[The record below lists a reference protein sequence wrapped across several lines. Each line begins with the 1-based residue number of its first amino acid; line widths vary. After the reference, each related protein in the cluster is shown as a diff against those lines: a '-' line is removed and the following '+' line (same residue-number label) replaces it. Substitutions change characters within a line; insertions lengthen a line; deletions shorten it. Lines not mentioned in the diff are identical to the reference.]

1 MISHY
6 LTLFR
11 RLILRQQSYFLLTI
25 SGLTLGLAAVI
36 LAFVFIKDERSYDR
50 FHTKADR
57 LARVNKWIKA
67 ENGDLE
73 NTAETPGLFAPTL
86 MNEFPEVEAAAHYNP
101 WFDEVLFTLG
111 EKSFEVKGM
120 SFADGNFFRL
130 FDFQLLRGNP
140 AEVLSK
146 PGQLVLTERLAET
159 LFGKADPIGQTIMAL
174 EDKPYIVSGIIQNPP
189 RQSHIQFEALASW
202 ASTEPA
208 NGMHDFSFMNNW
220 LGQTVYTYV
229 LLQDASKA
237 AVLEKKFPELVAQ
250 YMPNRVDRYQ
260 FYLQPW
266 NEIYLNSYD
275 IRFLRGGKYGSAA
288 FLRTFAIIAL
298 LILVIAGFNYIN
310 ISTAKSLQ
318 RAKEVGVKKILG
330 ADRRQLMG
338 QFLSETLGTTL
349 LAGAAALALAYAVLP
364 SLNRLFE
371 SEAPVS
377 LVFAPSTLLT
387 LTGVALAVSLLAG
400 FFPGLIISGFKPA
413 SVIRKITS
421 FSPGGEWPRQVLT
434 TLQLGISIALISGSF
449 ILYQQFRFLMNR
461 DLGFNK
467 DQVMVMPTPPGIDS
481 SHSAFREALQVLP
494 GVESVS
500 VCQAA
505 IGTGTFGS
513 TVLPE
518 GSGDR
523 EFSVQIFRVD
533 TQFIKT
539 YGMEMAE
546 GRYFSS
552 NLRADQNQA
561 AFVVN
566 ETFVRQ
572 AGWDSYEGKTIRFV
586 GSEVKYPVV
595 GVVRDFNYNS
605 LHHAVDPVMMYL
617 DGRRSNIS
625 VRFDPQQIGSLLP
638 KMERLWRQFEQ
649 RYPFDYFFVDEEFAK
664 NYVSE
669 QRMLK
674 VVGIFSGLAI
684 FIACLGL
691 YGLAAFT
698 IARRTKEIGIRK
710 VMGASVASIV
720 GLLSRNFLKL
730 TGLAVAIGAPA
741 AWYFISGW
749 LDDFAYHVQL
759 AWGVFALAG
768 LAVLVI
774 VFLTVGIQSA
784 KAAVA
789 NPADTLKTE

>member
-1 MISHY
+1 MIAHY

-11 RLILRQQSYFLLTI
+11 RLIFRQQSYFLLTV

-36 LAFVFIKDERSYDR
+36 LAFVFIRDEGSYDR
-50 FHTKADR
+50 FHAKADR
-57 LARVNKWIKA
+57 LVRVNKWVKA

-86 MNEFPEVEAAAHYNP
+86 MNEFPEVEAAAPYNP

-111 EKSFEVKGM
+111 EKSFGVKGL
-120 SFADGNFFRL
+120 SFADENFFRL

-159 LFGKADPIGQTIMAL
+159 MFGKADPIGQTIMAL
-174 EDKPYIVSGIIQNPP
+174 EDKPYVVSGIIANPP
-189 RQSHIQFEALASW
+189 RKSHIQFEALASW

-208 NGMHDFSFMNNW
+208 NGMHDFGFMNNW
-220 LGQTVYTYV
+220 LGQTVYTYA

-237 AVLEKKFPELVAQ
+237 AAVEKKFPDLVAQ

-266 NEIYLNSYD
+266 KDIYLNSYD

-288 FLRTFAIIAL
+288 FLRTFTIIAL
-298 LILVIAGFNYIN
+298 LILLIAGFNYVN

-318 RAKEVGVKKILG
+318 RAKEVGVKKVLG

-338 QFLSETLGTTL
+338 QFLSETLATTI
-349 LAGAAALALAYAVLP
+349 LAGAAALVLAYSLLP

-371 SEAPVS
+371 SETPVS
-377 LVFAPSTLLT
+377 LVFSPSTLVT
-387 LTGVALAVSLLAG
+387 LAGVVLAVSLLAG

-413 SVIRKITS
+413 RVIRKIS
-421 FSPGGEWPRQVLT
+421 VLSPGGEWPRQVLT

-449 ILYQQFRFLMNR
+449 ILYRQFRFLLER
-461 DLGFNK
+461 DLGFSK
-467 DQVMVMPTPPGIDS
+467 DQVMVLPTPPGIDS
-481 SHSAFREALQVLP
+481 THVAFHQALQALP
-494 GVESVS
+494 GVQSAS
-500 VCQAA
+500 ICQAA

-539 YGMEMAE
+539 YGMEITA
-546 GRYFSS
+546 GRFFSNRFQS
-552 NLRADQNQA
+552 DFNPGAL
-561 AFVVN
+561 VVN

-572 AGWDSYEGKTIRFV
+572 AGWDTHEGKTVRFV
-586 GSEVKYPVV
+586 GDETKYPVV

-617 DGRRSNIS
+617 DGRRGNIS
-625 VRFDPQQIGSLLP
+625 VRFDPQQVGSLLP

-649 RYPFDYFFVDEEFAK
+649 RYPFDYYFVDEEFAK

-669 QRMLK
+669 QRMVK

-710 VMGASVASIV
+710 VMGASVTSIV
-720 GLLSRNFLKL
+720 ALLSKNFVKL
-730 TGLAVAIGAPA
+730 TGLAVIIGAPV

-749 LDDFAYHVQL
+749 LNDFAYHVPL

-768 LAVLVI
+768 LAVLLI
-774 VFLTVGIQSA
+774 VFLTVGVQSA

-789 NPADTLKTE
+789 NPANTLKTE